1 MDYDVA
7 IVGSGPAG
15 IFCALELVEQKPD
28 LKILVIEKGKSIEK
42 RTCPNSTAAAG
53 CKKCSPCN
61 ILAGWGGAGAFSD
74 GKLTH
79 STQVGGWL
87 DDLIGEKRLMELI
100 DYVDSK
106 YLAYGAPQKIYGS
119 IDEDIETY
127 TNKAAMVGMRLIP
140 QQVRHMGREG
150 CIDVMGRM
158 YDKILRHADVRFKTE
173 AKDIQIDGGA
183 VKGLETNGGDVI
195 DAQYV
200 VAAPGRVGNEWL
212 SRQAE
217 RLSLHTENNFV
228 DIGVRVEIP
237 APVMK
242 EIAEALYEPKLIY
255 YSRRFD
261 DKVRLF
267 CFNPGGVVT
276 SEYYDEIL
284 TVNGQSFANKK
295 TANTNFALLV
305 STKFTAPFNE
315 PIAYGQ
321 YIARLANVL
330 GDGVIVQRLADLQ
343 RGKRSTK
350 ERIARSPV
358 KPTLP
363 SASPGDLSFA
373 LPYRHLSSI
382 LEMLNA
388 LDELCPG
395 VASAGTL
402 LYGVEVKFYSSRLK
416 LNEQLETQ
424 VENLY
429 AAGDGAGITR
439 GLMQAS
445 VSGMLVARDIL
456 RKEGVT
462 LRVPEN

>member
-15 IFCALELVEQKPD
+15 IFCALELISHKPD
-28 LKILVIEKGKSIEK
+28 LRILMIEKGMSIEK
-42 RTCPNSTAAAG
+42 RHCPNSTAARG
-53 CKKCSPCN
+53 CQECTPCN

-74 GKLTH
+74 GKLTL

-87 DDLIGEKRLMELI
+87 DGLIGEEKLRELI
-100 DYVDSK
+100 QYVDGVYKS
-106 YLAYGAPQKIYGS
+106 YGAPDIIYGA
-119 IDEDIETY
+119 DEDLTEKY
-127 TNKAAMVGMRLIP
+127 ANKAALFGMRLIP
-140 QQVRHMGREG
+140 QKVRHMGREG
-150 CIDVMGRM
+150 CIKVMGNM
-158 YDKILRHADVRFKTE
+158 FDEILKHADVKFKTE
-173 AKDIQIDGGA
+173 AKDIHINA
-183 VKGLETNGGDVI
+183 HSVKGLETNGGDMI
-195 DAQYV
+195 DARYV
-200 VAAPGRVGNEWL
+200 VATPGRVGNEWL
-212 SRQAE
+212 AHQAE
-217 RLSLHTENNFV
+217 RLSLHKENNFV

-237 APVMK
+237 APVMAD
-242 EIAEALYEPKLIY
+242 IAKALYEPKLIY
-255 YSRRFD
+255 YSKQFD

-276 SEYYDEIL
+276 SEYYDDIL

-295 TANTNFALLV
+295 TPYTNFALLV
-305 STKFTAPFNE
+305 SSQFTAPFKE

-321 YIARLANVL
+321 YIARLANIL
-330 GDGVIVQRLADLQ
+330 GEGVMVQRLGDLK

-382 LEMLNA
+382 MEMLEA
-388 LDELCPG
+388 LDKLCPG
-395 VASAGTL
+395 VADAGTL
-402 LYGVEVKFYSSRLK
+402 LYGVEVKFYSSRLR
-416 LNEQLETQ
+416 LNKHLETE
-424 VENLY
+424 VKNLY

-445 VSGMLVARDIL
+445 VSGVLAARDIL
-456 RKEGVT
+456 RKEGVSV
-462 LRVPEN
+462 REA

>member
-15 IFCALELVEQKPD
+15 IFCALELVEKQPE
-28 LKILVIEKGKSIEK
+28 LKIVVIERGKSIEN
-42 RTCPNSTAAAG
+42 RTCPNSTAAVG
-53 CKKCSPCN
+53 CKKCNPCD

-87 DDLIGEKRLMELI
+87 DDLIGEERLMELI
-100 DYVDSK
+100 EYVDTK
-106 YLAYGAPQKIYGS
+106 YLEYGAPKKIYGS

-127 TNKAAMVGMRLIP
+127 RNRAALIGMQLIP
-140 QQVRHMGREG
+140 QRVRHMGREG
-150 CIDVMGRM
+150 CIEVMGLM
-158 YDKILRHADVRFKTE
+158 YKEVLKHADIQFKTE
-173 AKDIQIDGGA
+173 AKDIHVNGGA
-183 VKGLETNGGDVI
+183 VQGLETNGGELI
-195 DAQYV
+195 NARYV

-212 SRQAE
+212 AQQAH
-217 RLSLHTENNFV
+217 RLSLHTENNYV
-228 DIGVRVEIP
+228 DMGVRVEIP
-237 APVMK
+237 APVMQD
-242 EIAEALYEPKLIY
+242 IADALYEPKLIY

-295 TANTNFALLV
+295 TANSNFALLV
-305 STKFTAPFNE
+305 STKFTAPFKE
-315 PIAYGQ
+315 PIAYGK
-321 YIARLANVL
+321 YIAHLANML

-416 LNEQLETQ
+416 LSKQLETQ

-445 VSGMLVARDIL
+445 VSGLLVARDIL
-456 RKEGVT
+456 KKEGIT
-462 LRVPEN
+462 F